1 MGSSDGSRYD
11 DASVDSIV
19 GYAKL
24 LIGKSLAQ
32 ATGKPLEL
40 LIAKGKGGL
49 GTLVSK
55 AFFDLEVDTKPLPDF
70 ERAGLELKVTPMK
83 RLKTKENRLVAKE
96 RLVLSMIDYQQVI
109 HETWETS
116 RLIQKCRLMLVLTYL
131 HETNRALSDLV
142 FLDKQ
147 VILNLLDPNSVDSA
161 QFKRDW
167 ETIQAKVSAQKAH
180 ELSGS
185 DTMYLEALNKGQGK
199 GRDKL
204 RPQGDSQHGAKPR
217 AFAIKPSYLTV
228 LLNGKSNKNV
238 LLVHPDTTI
247 EEATSARFKPYLG
260 QTIDS
265 LQHKFSQD
273 NSPLKNKNFHRNL
286 ALTILSRGGSS
297 VPELQKADI
306 ELKVIRRKKS
316 GALREDM
323 SFPNFIYVSTGD
335 KLGIIDQ
342 DWEDSEFFQKLD
354 KKFLFVVF
362 REGVDGKEFLDSVGY
377 WNMPF
382 KDKLEA
388 KSVWEETKRRVIRED
403 FSFPKS
409 TENSVA
415 HVRNKGPNSL
425 ATYPTPGGGQAKR
438 YCFWLNKSYLIK
450 ALIQLETKSAD

>member
-1 MGSSDGSRYD
+1 MGSSDGSKYD
-11 DASVDSIV
+11 DTSVDSIV
-19 GYAKL
+19 EYAKL

-32 ATGKPLEL
+32 ATDKQEEFLD
-40 LIAKGKGGL
+40 AKGKGGL

-55 AFFDLEVDTKPLPDF
+55 AFFDLEVDNKPLPDF

-83 RLKTKENRLVAKE
+83 RLKTKGKHLVAKE

-116 RLIQKCRLMLVLTYL
+116 RLIQKCKLLLVLTYL
-131 HETNRALSDLV
+131 HATKQALSDVV
-142 FLDKQ
+142 FLEKQ
-147 VILNLLDPNSVDSA
+147 IILNLLDPNSVDSA

-204 RPQGDSQHGAKPR
+204 RAQGDSPNGAKPR

-228 LLNGKSNKNV
+228 LLNGTINKNV
-238 LLVHPDTTI
+238 LLVDPNTTI
-247 EEATSARFKPYLG
+247 EEATSARFEPYLG
-260 QTIDS
+260 QTIDT
-265 LQHKFSQD
+265 LQHKFAQES
-273 NSPLKNKNFHRNL
+273 SPKKNKNFHRNL
-286 ALTILSRGGSS
+286 ALTILSKGGSS

-306 ELKVIRRKKS
+306 ELKVVRRKKS
-316 GALREDM
+316 GALREAM
-323 SFPNFIYVSTGD
+323 SFPNFTYVSSGE
-335 KLGIIDQ
+335 KLGIVDQ
-342 DWEDSEFFQKLD
+342 EWEDSEFFQKLD

-362 REGVDGKEFLDSVGY
+362 RDGVDGKEYLDSVGY
-377 WNMPF
+377 WTMPF
-382 KDKLEA
+382 EDKLEA
-388 KSVWEETKRRVIRED
+388 KSVWEETKRRVINEN
-403 FSFPKS
+403 FNFPKS
-409 TENSVA
+409 TENYVA

-438 YCFWLNKSYLIK
+438 YCFWLNKSYVIQ
-450 ALIQLETKSAD
+450 ALNQFDTK